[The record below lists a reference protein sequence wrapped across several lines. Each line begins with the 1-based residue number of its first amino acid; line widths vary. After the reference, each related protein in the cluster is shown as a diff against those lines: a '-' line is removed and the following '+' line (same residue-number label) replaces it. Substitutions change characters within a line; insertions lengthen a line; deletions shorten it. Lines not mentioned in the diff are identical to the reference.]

1 MRSFTMGRTIRPHF
15 LLVVLVSVIIAGALI
30 LWLTAATSG
39 LVVVDEV
46 QQAPKEPLEPYELA
60 RVAAQ
65 AVAAAGPN
73 NLVRVKW
80 APRAVE
86 YLKQAQAAGYFDDKV
101 KVEELKKDE
110 AFIGLRGRDD
120 FKQLVQELENGK
132 RAS

>member
-1 MRSFTMGRTIRPHF
+1 
-15 LLVVLVSVIIAGALI
+15 
-30 LWLTAATSG
+30 
-39 LVVVDEV
+39 
-46 QQAPKEPLEPYELA
+46 
-60 RVAAQ
+60 VAQ
-65 AVAAAGPN
+65 
-73 NLVRVKW
+73 KW

-110 AFIGLRGRDD
+110 AFISLRGRDD